1 MKKALEPLIL
11 AWRVPELRQRLL
23 FVLGAMIVFVFAI
36 HIPVPNV
43 NKDKLAELINQSAG
57 LLNFI
62 DIFGGGA
69 LTRLSI
75 LALGIMP
82 YITSSIVFQI
92 LTIAFPYFKELQKEG
107 EYGRRK
113 MAQWTRWATIILTM
127 VQSFMA
133 SKALVAF
140 GANTPNV
147 SGIQFILTTMICL
160 TAGTMFLLW
169 LGEQITEKGVGNG
182 ISFIIFAG
190 IVASLP
196 NQMEQLALG
205 MQSGEVNPFSVIAM
219 FLLFVATTYVIILVT
234 QGERRIPIRYAPR
247 HVGGKQVQAQRSYL
261 PLKMAAAGVIPIIFA
276 VSIVLFPG
284 QIATFYLST
293 LPKDESGSILQTGMG
308 FNVATTIQNLFSPES
323 VVASLLYALLVLGFT
338 YFYTAVIFDVRDLAD
353 NLKKFGGQ
361 IQGYAPGNPTRQ
373 FIDRVLTRITFAGG
387 IFLASIALLQ
397 WHAPALLGL
406 GNTGAGAASTLVGG
420 TSLLIVVGVAL
431 EIMNNLDQ
439 QLKMRQYEGFVKQM
453 KKGRL

>member
-1 MKKALEPLIL
+1 MVIY
-11 AWRVPELRQRLL
+11 
-23 FVLGAMIVFVFAI
+23 VFAL

-43 NKDKLAELINQSAG
+43 NRDRLAELINSSAG

-69 LTRLSI
+69 LSRLSI

-92 LTIAFPYFKELQKEG
+92 LTIAFPYFKELQREG

-113 MAQWTRWATIILTM
+113 MAQWTRWAAIALTIIQSTM
-127 VQSFMA
+127 A
-133 SKALVAF
+133 ARALAAF
-140 GANTPNV
+140 DAVSGNV
-147 SGIQFILTTMICL
+147 SDASFVFNTVIAL

-196 NQMEQLALG
+196 TQMAQMVQTA
-205 MQSGEVNPFSVIAM
+205 QWYQIVAM
-219 FLLFVATTYVIILVT
+219 LVAFVATTWAIIYVT

-284 QIATFYLST
+284 QIATFYLTSSKVT
-293 LPKDESGSILQTGMG
+293 GGMG
-308 FNVATTIQNLFSPES
+308 FTVATTIQNWFSPQS
-323 VVASLLYALLVLGFT
+323 LFASLVYAALVMGFT

-361 IQGYAPGNPTRQ
+361 IQGYAPGRPTQ
-373 FIDRVLTRITFAGG
+373 LFIDRVLTRITFAGG
-387 IFLASIALLQ
+387 LFLASVALLQ
-397 WHAPALLGL
+397 WWAPTLLGL
-406 GNTGAGAASTLVGG
+406 GNNAGAAGTLVGG

-439 QLKMRQYEGFVKQM
+439 QLKMRQYEGFVRQM

>member
-23 FVLGAMIVFVFAI
+23 FVLGAMVVFVIAL
-36 HIPVPNV
+36 HIPAPHV
-43 NKDKLAELINQSAG
+43 NRERLRELINSSAG

-69 LTRLSI
+69 LQRLSI

-92 LTIAFPYFKELQKEG
+92 LTIAFPYFKELQREG

-113 MAQWTRWATIILTM
+113 MAQWTRWAAIVLT
-127 VQSFMA
+127 VIQSTMA
-133 SKALVAF
+133 AKALVSF
-140 GANTPNV
+140 GATDGQV
-147 SGIQFILTTMICL
+147 SDTQFIITTVIAL

-196 NQMEQLALG
+196 NQMTQLVQGVSAG
-205 MQSGEVNPFSVIAM
+205 TVSPFSVVGLL
-219 FLLFVATTYVIILVT
+219 LLFVATTWAIIGVT

-284 QIATFYLST
+284 QIATFYLTSSGATSGAGFST
-293 LPKDESGSILQTGMG
+293 
-308 FNVATTIQNLFSPES
+308 ATFIQNLFSPS
-323 VVASLLYALLVLGFT
+323 SIFASLVYALLVMGFT
-338 YFYTAVIFDVRDLAD
+338 YFYTAVIFDVRELAD

-361 IQGYAPGNPTRQ
+361 IQGYAPGRPTQ
-373 FIDRVLTRITFAGG
+373 LFIDRVLTRITFAGG
-387 IFLASIALLQ
+387 LFLASVALLQ
-397 WHAPALLGL
+397 WWAPTLLGL
-406 GNTGAGAASTLVGG
+406 ANSGAGASTLVGG

-439 QLKMRQYEGFVKQM
+439 QLKMRQYEGFVRQM

>member
-69 LTRLSI
+69 LQRLSI

-113 MAQWTRWATIILTM
+113 MAQWTRWATIVLTM

-133 SKALVAF
+133 AKALVAF

-196 NQMEQLALG
+196 GQMEQLGAG
-205 MQSGEVNPFSVIAM
+205 VQAGEVSPFSIIAM

-284 QIATFYLST
+284 QIATFYLQT
-293 LPKDESGSILQTGMG
+293 LPKDADGSLLQTGMG
-308 FNVATTIQNLFSPES
+308 FNVATTIQNLFSPS
-323 VVASLLYALLVLGFT
+323 SWVASLFYALLVLGFT

-387 IFLASIALLQ
+387 IFLALVALLQ